1 MTNPLNVCQGE
12 EQYFFWRNENSDAAR
27 IQVGKSSEIKEER
40 RMRLIIFFA
49 EQVIV
54 VVLVG
59 WIVVD
64 VLVK

>member
-1 MTNPLNVCQGE
+1 MCGRVE
-12 EQYFFWRNENSDAAR
+12 EQYFFFLAEIENSGAAR
-27 IQVGKSSEIKEER
+27 IQVGKSSEIKEEH
-40 RMRLIIFFA
+40 RMRLIIYFA